1 MVENKEVN
9 IEMENLLDELSEGM
23 ASCVGQGIMHHIYAK
38 DVKKAEKILIKEGGL
53 SKTDSKKLVEY
64 LINKSS
70 RKKELIEISIQDIDK
85 TDFETTYL
93 ISFGEILGTASVY
106 ERQPGKFY
114 FIGLKELIELEKAHQ
129 VWKIN
134 YT

>member
-23 ASCVGQGIMHHIYAK
+23 ASCVGQAIMNHIYAK
-38 DVKKAEKILIKEGGL
+38 EVRKAENTLIKEGGL
-53 SKTDSKKLVEY
+53 SKTDSKKLVQY

-70 RKKELIEISIQDIDK
+70 RKKELVEISIQDIDK
-85 TDFETTYL
+85 TDFETSYL
-93 ISFGEILGTASVY
+93 ISFGEILGAASVN